1 MFTWKINWEMKPA
14 YANVV
19 GKMHRE
25 GRRRRGKKE
34 KQRVGRKNVWNNGQ
48 PDLKAHSSTAFLSI
62 PQYNG
67 KALKKE

>member
-1 MFTWKINWEMKPA
+1 MWWVKCTEKEGGGVKSE
-14 YANVV
+14 
-19 GKMHRE
+19 RE
-25 GRRRRGKKE
+25 KKE

-48 PDLKAHSSTAFLSI
+48 PDLNAHSSTAFLSI